1 MDRDTIRTILSQFTV
16 GIGGAGGLG
25 SNCAVAL
32 ARSNIGTLIIA
43 DFDTVSEANLDRQY
57 FFLHQVGKHKVTA
70 LKDTIS
76 AINPHVTVKPFVET
90 VTKESIPRLF
100 ASCDILIEAFDAAET
115 KLMFLETCMQL
126 FPEKPL
132 ITATGL
138 AGFGNSSGMK
148 VRTSGN
154 LIIIGDETAE
164 VTPNNPPLAPRVG
177 IAAAMQANE
186 AVAKII
192 ELYSNEETYAHR
204 TKQ

>member
-1 MDRDTIRTILSQFTV
+1 MDRETIRTILSHFTV

-32 ARSNIGTLIIA
+32 ARSNIGTLIIV

-57 FFLHQVGKHKVTA
+57 FFLPQVGQPKVAA
-70 LKDTIS
+70 LKDTINT
-76 AINPHVTVKPFVET
+76 INPNVTVQPFIER
-90 VTKESIPRLF
+90 VTRDSIARLF
-100 ASCDILIEAFDAAET
+100 ASCDIIVEAFDSAET

-138 AGFGNSSGMK
+138 AGYGNSTGMK

-154 LIIIGDETAE
+154 LIIIGDESAE
-164 VTPNNPPLAPRVG
+164 VSPDNPPLAPRVG

-186 AVAKII
+186 AIAKLVEI
-192 ELYSNEETYAHR
+192 YSNEET
-204 TKQ
+204 

>member
-1 MDRDTIRTILSQFTV
+1 MDRETIRTILSHFTV

-32 ARSNIGTLIIA
+32 ARSNIGTLIIV

-57 FFLHQVGKHKVTA
+57 FFLPQVGQPKVAA
-70 LKDTIS
+70 LKDTINT
-76 AINPHVTVKPFVET
+76 INPNVTVQPFIER
-90 VTKESIPRLF
+90 VTRDSIARLF
-100 ASCDILIEAFDAAET
+100 ASCDIIVEAFDSAET

-126 FPEKPL
+126 YPEKPL

-138 AGFGNSSGMK
+138 AGYGNSTGMK

-154 LIIIGDETAE
+154 LIIIGDESAE
-164 VTPNNPPLAPRVG
+164 VSPDNPPLAPRVG

-186 AVAKII
+186 AIAKLVEI
-192 ELYSNEETYAHR
+192 YSNEETYAHR
-204 TKQ
+204 IK

>member
-1 MDRDTIRTILSQFTV
+1 MDRETIRTILSHFTV

-32 ARSNIGTLIIA
+32 ARSNIGTLVIA

-57 FFLHQVGKHKVTA
+57 YFLHQVGKHKVTA
-70 LKDTIS
+70 LKDTINT
-76 AINPHVTVKPFVET
+76 INPHVTVRPFIET
-90 VTKESIPRLF
+90 VTQESIPRLF
-100 ASCDILIEAFDAAET
+100 ASCDILIEAFDSAET
-115 KLMFLETCMQL
+115 KFMFLETCMKL

-132 ITATGL
+132 LTATGL
-138 AGFGNSSGMK
+138 AGYGNSSGIK

-154 LIIIGDETAE
+154 LICIGDETAE
-164 VTPNNPPLAPRVG
+164 VGLNNPPMAPRVG

-192 ELYSNEETYAHR
+192 ELYNNGVTYAHR

>member
-1 MDRDTIRTILSQFTV
+1 MDRETIRTILSHFTV

-32 ARSNIGTLIIA
+32 ARSNIGTLIIV

-57 FFLHQVGKHKVTA
+57 FFLPQVGQPKVAA
-70 LKDTIS
+70 LKDTINT
-76 AINPHVTVKPFVET
+76 INPNVTVQPFIER
-90 VTKESIPRLF
+90 VTRDSIARLF
-100 ASCDILIEAFDAAET
+100 ASCDIIVEAFDSAET

-138 AGFGNSSGMK
+138 AGYGNSTGMK

-154 LIIIGDETAE
+154 LIIIGDESAE
-164 VTPNNPPLAPRVG
+164 VSPDNPPLAPRVG

-186 AVAKII
+186 AIAKLVEI
-192 ELYSNEETYAHR
+192 YSNEETYAHR
-204 TKQ
+204 IK

>member
-1 MDRDTIRTILSQFTV
+1 MDRETIRTILSHFTV

-32 ARSNIGTLIIA
+32 ARSNIGILIIV

-57 FFLHQVGKHKVTA
+57 FFLPQVGQPKVAA
-70 LKDTIS
+70 LKDTINT
-76 AINPHVTVKPFVET
+76 INPNVTVQPFIER
-90 VTKESIPRLF
+90 VTRDSIARLF
-100 ASCDILIEAFDAAET
+100 ASCDIIVEAFDSAET

-138 AGFGNSSGMK
+138 AGYGNSTGMK

-154 LIIIGDETAE
+154 LIIIGDESAE
-164 VTPNNPPLAPRVG
+164 VSPDNPPLAPRVG

-186 AVAKII
+186 AIAKLVEI
-192 ELYSNEETYAHR
+192 YSNEETYAHR
-204 TKQ
+204 IK